1 MKLEEAIVKF
11 EPMISSCMRKLRIY
25 KNHDRFRQ
33 AGLIGLWMALEKYD
47 ESKGELQ
54 SYAYRLIYGSM
65 LDELK
70 KETSKESLW
79 ETDTLTSLMDSNQR
93 LTYHNEKLCTAL
105 EKLKPHEQLL
115 IALLYRDRY
124 SFEEVSK
131 QLNITI
137 SGAKK
142 RRVRILRKLR
152 EILEQDRIN
161 SDDVS

>member
-1 MKLEEAIVKF
+1 MRLEEAIVQF
-11 EPMISSCMRKLRIY
+11 EPMISACMRKLRIY
-25 KNHDRFRQ
+25 KNHDSFRQ

-47 ESKGELQ
+47 ESKGELH
-54 SYAYRLIYGSM
+54 SYAYRLIYGAM

-79 ETDTLTSLMDSNQR
+79 ETDTLTSLLDSKQQ

-105 EKLKPHEQLL
+105 KQLKPHEQLL
-115 IALLYRDRY
+115 IALLYNERY

-142 RRVRILRKLR
+142 RRERILRKLR
-152 EILEQDRIN
+152 ERLE
-161 SDDVS
+161 